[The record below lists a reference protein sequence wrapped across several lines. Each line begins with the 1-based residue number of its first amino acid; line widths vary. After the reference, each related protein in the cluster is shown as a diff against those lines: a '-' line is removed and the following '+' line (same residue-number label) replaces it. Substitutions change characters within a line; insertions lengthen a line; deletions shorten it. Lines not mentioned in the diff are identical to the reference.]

1 MVPGN
6 RAVRDART
14 TEKSLRDLKPRD
26 SEKKALWR
34 LSRTSSSQRP
44 DKSRTCR
51 RKLGHPEHKT
61 VVISIC

>member
-26 SEKKALWR
+26 SEKKHFRVSPVPTFRGAKV
-34 LSRTSSSQRP
+34 RP
-44 DKSRTCR
+44 GS
-51 RKLGHPEHKT
+51 
-61 VVISIC
+61 VA